1 MCGMPS
7 IALVLT
13 AGAEGM
19 AFLLQTLSLAILILM
34 VLIPEACVA
43 PKQFHLAWFT
53 FFGVDEWLD
62 PMSSG
67 GGKPWSG
74 AFYVEFAQAL
84 ERACFDCIMFAD
96 TLMVPHAYGDD
107 AAHAL
112 KNSVNAPRH
121 DPIPLAAVIG
131 AQTRHLGIV
140 ATMSTLSY
148 PPFLLTRLACTVDHI
163 ATGRFG
169 WNIVTSGEDAAAQ
182 NFGLDRL
189 PEHDLR
195 YEMAEE
201 YMDLVNQLFGSWD
214 QDAVVMDRQTAT
226 YADGGKVRPIHFAGS
241 YYKCRGPLNTVPSP
255 QGRPTYFQAGGS
267 PRGRAFAA
275 KHADTVIATAN
286 GVKAMKQFRDDVRER
301 AAGFGRNPDEV
312 KILFQLTPVL
322 GETEAE
328 AHAINERHLA
338 SQRYIDLRLCHIS
351 ALTDIDFSRFDLDQ
365 PLPPLT
371 TNGEFTM
378 LAKFA
383 QYGSN
388 KPLRQLAREGGKGGV
403 DLIGTPDQ
411 VADRMGEIMAEVGGD
426 GFLIRQPFLHI
437 NRRYIHEV
445 TEGLVPALQRRGL
458 VRTRYTCPTLC
469 ETLREF

>member
-1 MCGMPS
+1 MGS
-7 IALVLT
+7 R
-13 AGAEGM
+13 
-19 AFLLQTLSLAILILM
+19 
-34 VLIPEACVA
+34 
-43 PKQFHLAWFT
+43 KFHLAWFT

-62 PMSSG
+62 PMSAG
-67 GGKPWSG
+67 GGYPWSG
-74 AFYVEFAQAL
+74 DFYVEFAQAL

-96 TLMVPHAYGDD
+96 TLMVPHAYGND

-112 KNSVNAPRH
+112 KNSVNVPRH
-121 DPIPLAAVIG
+121 DPIPLAAVIA

-140 ATMSTLSY
+140 ATMSTLAY
-148 PPFLLTRLACTVDHI
+148 PPFLLARLACTVDHI
-163 ATGRFG
+163 AKGRFG

-201 YMDLVNQLFGSWD
+201 YMDLVNQLFASWD
-214 QDAVVMDRQTAT
+214 EDAVVMDRASAT
-226 YADGGKVRPIHFAGS
+226 YVDGGKVRPINFAGK
-241 YYKCRGPLNTVPSP
+241 YYKCRGPLNTAPSP
-255 QGRPTYFQAGGS
+255 QVRPTYFQAGGS
-267 PRGRAFAA
+267 PRGREFAA
-275 KHADTVIATAN
+275 RHADTVIATAN

-301 AAGFGRNPDEV
+301 AARFGRNPDDV
-312 KILFQLTPVL
+312 KILYQLTPVL
-322 GETEAE
+322 GDTEAD
-328 AHAINERHLA
+328 AHAANERGLS
-338 SQRYIDLRLCHIS
+338 SQRHVDQRLCHIS
-351 ALTDIDFSRFDLDQ
+351 ALTDIDFSQFDLDK
-365 PLPPLT
+365 PLPELT
-371 TNGEFTM
+371 TNGESTM

-388 KPLRQLAREGGKGGV
+388 KPLRQLVREGGKGGV

-411 VADRMGEIMAEVGGD
+411 VADRMGEIIDEVGGD
-426 GFLIRQPFLHI
+426 GFLLRQPFLHI

-458 VRTRYTCPTLC
+458 VRTEYTRPTLR